1 MNVVLQDAPPADRL
15 SRPLAENVQH
25 ELRFEHRR
33 DREAVLTVVVQRV
46 PDLLQGVGL
55 AVVLL
60 FEALPIHRAEL
71 GVGELG
77 PVLEIESLPLGTRL
91 GDEQAPFEERE
102 RPVSLQ
108 LVPFEHRRQDRIGD
122 DVLFAES

>member
-1 MNVVLQDAPPADRL
+1 MYPTFFRVSD
-15 SRPLAENVQH
+15 
-25 ELRFEHRR
+25 LRWYF
-33 DREAVLTVVVQRV
+33 
-46 PDLLQGVGL
+46 
-55 AVVLL
+55 L

-122 DVLFAES
+122 DVLFAESQLVRVPPGQRLRTAPRIEGGRIESSGWSM